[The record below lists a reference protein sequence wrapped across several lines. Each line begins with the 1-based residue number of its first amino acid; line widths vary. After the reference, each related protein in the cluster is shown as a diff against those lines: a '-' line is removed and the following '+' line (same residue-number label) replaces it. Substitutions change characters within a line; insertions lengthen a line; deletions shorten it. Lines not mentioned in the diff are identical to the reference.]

1 MQLSREAVKRMV
13 GTGGEYSFV
22 GGSGQQANMAGYA
35 SLSFVE
41 ENYVSKVFF
50 ARLFT
55 VYDANGNAV
64 IPNDADTAI
73 DNIKAMVGLW
83 TNQYMSAL
91 GQNSEG
97 GGGGSSTLAGLLD
110 VAIASP
116 QTGQVL
122 TYDETTG
129 KWVNAA
135 VPGGGGGTV
144 TSVGLTSQ
152 ATGLTVTGATI
163 TTSGTF
169 VLSLASGYGIPTTA
183 KQQAWDNAVSVSH
196 THSNKTS
203 VLDKL
208 TVTGGVLYFN
218 NSQVAMASDID
229 DMATMTWV
237 GQQSYATQS
246 WVTTALSNYYTKSEA
261 DAKYMTIAAF
271 ENLFRALDSS
281 NQKVSHPYSSSVASI
296 KAMVGLWTEQY
307 LSALGQNSSGG
318 GGGASTLAGLVDV
331 AIQSPQT
338 GQVLMYDET
347 TGKWVNAAAPGG
359 GGGTVTA
366 VTAGTGLSGG
376 TITTSGTI
384 AISSTYQE
392 YIEQGTTA
400 YGWGN
405 HALAGYLTSVSFSD
419 LTSHP
424 DTLAGYGITDV
435 KFGTQGVTSVPITLG
450 STTKTV
456 LTAEVDPTVPAW
468 AKAASKPSYSFSE
481 LTNHP
486 TTLAGYGITDAYT
499 KSEADAKYM
508 TIVAF
513 ENLFRALDSSNQ
525 KVSHPYSSGVASIKA
540 MVGLWTEQYLSALG
554 LNSQGS
560 GGAAALADL
569 VDVAIASPQTG
580 QVLTYDGVTGKWVNG
595 AGGGGGGGTVTRVA
609 MTVPT
614 GFSVSGTPITSS
626 GTLALSFSSGYSL
639 PTTADQVN
647 WDSAYIAKHTHS
659 NKSTLDGITG
669 TKVDN
674 WDNAYNWVN
683 TNSANVVM
691 QSDISDMATKTWVG
705 NQGFQTAGDVGS
717 LMQNY
722 AYISSGVIYIGNNS
736 ITPLTQHQTVSGTFW
751 GQSWTNGGT
760 VSGNISNAGYI
771 FMSGNLVM
779 NATGASD
786 SGRGLMIEGYAN
798 SGTEHRVTLGL
809 HEANS
814 AGWVSSGITL
824 QLVVDTSSTVAQR
837 YIRAYD
843 AIRIGDGMLMWDS
856 TNNAFKVIKAD
867 GTAANL
873 YATGGV
879 SALGMSAGAS
889 SIDAMTFG
897 TLNVTNTLKVKKG
910 SYINDIYTNNSGKL
924 YIESNAGTWI
934 EGGLT
939 VNDSD
944 VEMSGES
951 NLNMNGNRIY
961 LTSGVYLYTDGT
973 DVNVNINGTNY
984 KLYKI

>member
-83 TNQYMSAL
+83 TEQYISAL

-110 VAIASP
+110 VAIESP

-122 TYDETTG
+122 TYDGVTG
-129 KWVNAA
+129 KWVNMA

-169 VLSLASGYGIPTTA
+169 VLSLTSGYGIPTTA
-183 KQQAWDNAVSVSH
+183 KQQAWDNAASASH

-218 NSQVAMASDID
+218 NSQVAMAADLA

-237 GQQSYATQS
+237 GNQNYATQT

-307 LSALGQNSSGG
+307 ISALGQNSSGG
-318 GGGASTLAGLVDV
+318 GGGASTLAGLLDV
-331 AIQSPQT
+331 AITLPQT
-338 GQVLMYDET
+338 GQVLTYDET

-359 GGGTVTA
+359 GGGTVTS
-366 VTAGTGLSGG
+366 VMAGTGLSGG

-424 DTLAGYGITDV
+424 TTLSGYGITDA
-435 KFGTQGVTSVPITLG
+435 KIANGVITLG
-450 STTKTV
+450 SNSITPITTET
-456 LTAEVDPTVPAW
+456 DPTVPAW

-481 LTNHP
+481 LTSHP
-486 TTLAGYGITDAYT
+486 DTLAGYGITDAYT

-554 LNSQGS
+554 LNSHGS
-560 GGAAALADL
+560 GGAAALTDL
-569 VDVAIASPQTG
+569 VDVSIASPQTG
-580 QVLTYDGVTGKWVNG
+580 QVLTYDETTGKWVNG

-626 GTLALSFSSGYSL
+626 GTLALSFASGYSL

-751 GQSWTNGGT
+751 GQSWANGGT
-760 VSGNISNAGYI
+760 VSGSIYL
-771 FMSGNLVM
+771 SGHIYM
-779 NATGASD
+779 NATAHNTCGKGLMVVGYESSGSEEKASFGFHAANSD
-786 SGRGLMIEGYAN
+786 SWA
-798 SGTEHRVTLGL
+798 SGAL
-809 HEANS
+809 S
-814 AGWVSSGITL
+814 L
-824 QLVVDTSSTVAQR
+824 QLVLDSASGAVANK
-837 YIRAYD
+837 YTFIYGGL
-843 AIRIGDGMLMWDS
+843 RIGDGMLMWDS

-910 SYINDIYTNNSGKL
+910 SYTNDIYTTSSGKL
-924 YIESNAGTWI
+924 YIEGNGTWI

-973 DVNVNINGTNY
+973 DVKVNINGTNY

>member
-1 MQLSREAVKRMV
+1 MQLSREAVRRMV
-13 GTGGEYSFV
+13 GTGSEYSFV

-83 TNQYMSAL
+83 TNQYLSAL

-129 KWVNAA
+129 KWINAA

-169 VLSLASGYGIPTTA
+169 VLSLTSGYVIPTTV
-183 KQQAWDNAVSVSH
+183 KQQAWDNAASASH
-196 THSNKTS
+196 THSNKTL

-218 NSQVAMASDID
+218 NSQVAMAADLD

-307 LSALGQNSSGG
+307 ISALGQNSSGG
-318 GGGASTLAGLVDV
+318 GGGASTLAGLLDV
-331 AIQSPQT
+331 AITSPHT
-338 GQVLMYDET
+338 GQVLTYDGA
-347 TGKWVNAAAPGG
+347 TGKWVNGAGGGG
-359 GGGTVTA
+359 GGGTVTS

-405 HALAGYLTSVSFSD
+405 HAQAGYLTSVSFSD

-481 LTNHP
+481 LTSHP

-540 MVGLWTEQYLSALG
+540 MVGLWTEQYISALG
-554 LNSQGS
+554 LNSQGG
-560 GGAAALADL
+560 GGAAALTDL
-569 VDVAIASPQTG
+569 VDVEIASPHTG
-580 QVLTYDGVTGKWVNG
+580 QVLTYDVVTGKWING
-595 AGGGGGGGTVTRVA
+595 AGGGGGGGTVTSVG

-614 GFSVSGTPITSS
+614 GFAVSGSPITSS
-626 GTLALSFSSGYSL
+626 GTLALSFASGYSL
-639 PTTADQVN
+639 PTTADQEN

-659 NKSTLDGITG
+659 NKSTLDDITG

-674 WDNAYNWVN
+674 WDNAYSWVN

-691 QSDISDMATKTWVG
+691 QSDIADMATKTWVG
-705 NQGFQTAGDVGS
+705 NQGFQTASDVGS
-717 LMQNY
+717 LMHNY

-760 VSGNISNAGYI
+760 VSGSIYLSSHIY
-771 FMSGNLVM
+771 M
-779 NATGASD
+779 NATAHNTGGKGLMVVGYESSGSEEKASFGFHAANSD
-786 SGRGLMIEGYAN
+786 SWASGALSLQMVLDSASGAVANKYTFIYGGL
-798 SGTEHRVTLGL
+798 
-809 HEANS
+809 
-814 AGWVSSGITL
+814 
-824 QLVVDTSSTVAQR
+824 
-837 YIRAYD
+837 
-843 AIRIGDGMLMWDS
+843 RIGDGMLMWDS

-897 TLNVTNTLKVKKG
+897 TLNVINTLKVKKG
-910 SYINDIYTNNSGKL
+910 SYTNDIYTTSSGKL
-924 YIESNAGTWI
+924 YIEGNGTWI

-973 DVNVNINGTNY
+973 DVKVNINGTNY